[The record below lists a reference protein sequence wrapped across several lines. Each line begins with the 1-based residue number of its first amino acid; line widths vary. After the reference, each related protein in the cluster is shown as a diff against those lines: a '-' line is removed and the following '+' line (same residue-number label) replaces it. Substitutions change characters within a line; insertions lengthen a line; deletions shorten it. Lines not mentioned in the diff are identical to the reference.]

1 MIEQRINKMLKVI
14 ENMKQSIHDDI
25 EDIKNAKHENLLNR
39 NDIKQK
45 MIDELESQ
53 KELLNEDLVVAVQ
66 SGEDINSYK
75 VLIDKL
81 ESELKELYTL
91 NYKLA
96 TIVLPIK
103 EMYKEIVDEISENN
117 GGNLIDIKV

>member
-1 MIEQRINKMLKVI
+1 MVEIRINKMLKVI
-14 ENMKQSIHDDI
+14 ENMKQSIVDDI
-25 EDIKNAKHENLLNR
+25 EDIKKAKHENLLNR
-39 NDIKQK
+39 NDIKQQ
-45 MIDELESQ
+45 MIDELESE
-53 KELLNEDLVVAVQ
+53 KVLLNEDLVEAVQ
-66 SGEDINSYK
+66 QGVDINSFK
-75 VLIDKL
+75 ILIDKL

-91 NYKLA
+91 NYKLG